1 MSTLQM
7 PSTDHERFDEICGP
21 LEEWDHLPAVKGEPP
36 EFQEEPVED
45 QEASLDG
52 LILAGLVSPY

>member
-1 MSTLQM
+1 MNTLQM
-7 PSTDHERFDEICGP
+7 SSTDHEQFDEICEP
-21 LEEWDHLPAVKGEPP
+21 LDEWDHLPAVKGEPP
-36 EFQEEPVED
+36 EFGDEPIED